1 MMDFR
6 KYLPYLLFS
15 CKRVSAIISINP
27 LERTSKER
35 FILGYHKFICK
46 ACHNYQYQNTI
57 IEDTLSKSLKTDTS
71 LKLSIEKKAI
81 IISAIDRQA
90 QESPT

>member
-1 MMDFR
+1 MIDFR
-6 KYLPYLLFS
+6 KYLPYLLYS

-35 FILGYHKFICK
+35 YILGYHKSICK

-57 IEDTLSKSLKTDTS
+57 IEATLSKSLKIDTS
-71 LKLSIEKKAI
+71 LKLSNEKKAVI
-81 IISAIDRQA
+81 IEFINKEAV
-90 QESPT
+90 